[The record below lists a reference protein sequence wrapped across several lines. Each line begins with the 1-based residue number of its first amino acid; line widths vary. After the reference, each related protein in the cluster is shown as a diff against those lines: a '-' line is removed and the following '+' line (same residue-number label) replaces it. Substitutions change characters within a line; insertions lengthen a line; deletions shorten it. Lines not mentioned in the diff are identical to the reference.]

1 MSTSRRATMRS
12 SCLSAAIAAA
22 LCLPFHALAQETTD
36 DRSTPST
43 RTLDTVEV
51 HATKPGT
58 GIDRALIP
66 GAVDTVDAD
75 TFHERSVGNTAD
87 ALRYVPGVW
96 TESTT
101 GGDAVFISSRGSNLD
116 ATDYDS
122 NGVRLFQ
129 DGLPVS
135 TADGNNHNRF
145 IDPLSARFITVA
157 RGANALT
164 YGASTLG
171 GAIDFTST
179 TARNDTPPQLSLAG
193 ASSARVRVA

>member
-1 MSTSRRATMRS
+1 
-12 SCLSAAIAAA
+12 
-22 LCLPFHALAQETTD
+22 ALAQETTD
-36 DRSTPST
+36 DPSPPST

-58 GIDRALIP
+58 GVDRALIP

-145 IDPLSARFITVA
+145 IDPLSARF
-157 RGANALT
+157 
-164 YGASTLG
+164 
-171 GAIDFTST
+171 
-179 TARNDTPPQLSLAG
+179 
-193 ASSARVRVA
+193 